1 MKSASPSSVRGFTLV
16 ELMVVIVI
24 MGIMASLVLL
34 NIGGTDQRKA
44 MQAREVFV
52 MDLKRILRDANDQ
65 ALILALQQN
74 AGTDVNTQSYAVQEY
89 LPEQKRVENSILNQ
103 NNKWQNYK
111 NFETRV
117 LPENVSFTIQPLD
130 QQYANANNDDLLNTN
145 APKLIWLGNG
155 EVKPV
160 RIQFYFEERPIGN
173 EIEIDHLGKVN
184 AG

>member
-111 NFETRV
+111 DFETRV

>member
-1 MKSASPSSVRGFTLV
+1 MKIASPSSVRGFTLV

-111 NFETRV
+111 DFETRV

-160 RIQFYFEERPIGN
+160 RIQFYFEERAIGN
-173 EIEIDHLGKVN
+173 EIEIDSFRES
-184 AG
+184 

>member
-1 MKSASPSSVRGFTLV
+1 MKIASPSSVRGFTLV

-65 ALILALQQN
+65 ALILALQQK

-130 QQYANANNDDLLNTN
+130 QQYENANNDDLLNTN

-184 AG
+184 GG